1 MAVYAARFKL
11 VSLGQKTLRLVPL
24 YGAVLNTFRVR
35 QSLGYLLLILKLL
48 SDQRFNVDER
58 RVILNN

>member
-24 YGAVLNTFRVR
+24 YGAVLNAFRVR
-35 QSLGYLLLILKLL
+35 QSLGYLLLVLKLL

-58 RVILNN
+58 RVILNS